1 MVILRAHELGKR
13 PFPVPIPFLLPPAHS
28 VRMLPMEIETTAEEL
43 PIPTS
48 EDNGGVVK
56 AAAVLAV
63 GNIASRILGLVR
75 ETVKANL
82 FGASPL
88 LAAYEVAA
96 YIPNSLYD
104 LIIGGMVNSSLV
116 PVFSD
121 YATKERRQELWALLS
136 MVLSA
141 ATVLLLVVV
150 VLVELFTPQLAW
162 LMGARNFDD
171 PLLTA
176 VTIRL
181 IRLATP
187 AVFFMSIA
195 SIFTGVLYAL
205 KRFAIPAFMG
215 ATLNGT
221 VVVIALLR
229 HDNVDSLIWGLLAGS
244 LLQILLQ
251 WPSLGQVRLRW
262 QLNWRHPAIR
272 RILQLY
278 APIVGGL
285 VINQLAYA
293 LSINLATRIGDASV
307 TYMRF
312 ATTLYQFPLGLIV
325 TALSIATLPTLSQQ
339 ASGQPDAFKHTL
351 AEGTRL
357 VITLI
362 LPAAAGLFALAAPII
377 TLLFQHGEFTP
388 QDTVVT
394 TLALQAYLFGLPFA
408 AVDQMLIFASYARKD
423 TLRPALVG
431 VVSILIYLGTAVL
444 LQHPLGR
451 LGYILGTKMGLAG
464 FVGLDTLGNG
474 LLSLMVADSLKH
486 MVHTALMVW
495 ILRRRLQGL
504 GGYGVT
510 NAALKSFAAAGITGL
525 AAYGTAVLLSPYLPL
540 TLPGKLALVLVAGC
554 IGLLAYAV
562 MVFLLDIREAKA
574 LPRLLRRPSRS
585 R

>member
-1 MVILRAHELGKR
+1 
-13 PFPVPIPFLLPPAHS
+13 
-28 VRMLPMEIETTAEEL
+28 
-43 PIPTS
+43 
-48 EDNGGVVK
+48 
-56 AAAVLAV
+56 
-63 GNIASRILGLVR
+63 
-75 ETVKANL
+75 
-82 FGASPL
+82 
-88 LAAYEVAA
+88 YEVAA

-141 ATVLLLVVV
+141 ATVLLLLVVGV
-150 VLVELFTPQLAW
+150 VELFTPQVAW

-171 PLLTA
+171 PALTA
-176 VTIRL
+176 VTVRL

-205 KRFAIPAFMG
+205 KRFTIPAFMG

-221 VVVIALLR
+221 IVIIALLR
-229 HDNVDSLIWGLLAGS
+229 QDEVDSLIWGLLAGS

-251 WPSLGQVRLRW
+251 WPALGQSRLRW
-262 QLNWRHPAIR
+262 QLEWRHPAIR

-285 VINQLAYA
+285 IINQLAYA

-325 TALSIATLPTLSQQ
+325 TALSIATLPTLSRQ
-339 ASGQPDAFKHTL
+339 ALGQLDAFKSTL

-362 LPAAAGLFALAAPII
+362 MPATAGLFALAAPII
-377 TLLFQHGEFTP
+377 ALLFQHGEFTA

-431 VVSILIYLGTAVL
+431 VVSILLYLGTAVL
-444 LQHPLGR
+444 LQRPLGSIGHA
-451 LGYILGTKMGLAG
+451 LGQQMGLAG
-464 FVGLDTLGNG
+464 FTGLETLGNG

-486 MVHTALMVW
+486 MIHTALMIW
-495 ILRRRLQGL
+495 ILQRHLHGL
-504 GGYGVT
+504 GGYGVAG
-510 NAALKSFAAAGITGL
+510 AALKSFAGALMTGIV
-525 AAYGTAVLLSPYLPL
+525 AYGTAVFLTPLLPT
-540 TLPGKLALVLVAGC
+540 TLVGKFGLVLVAGSA
-554 IGLLAYAV
+554 GVLAYML
-562 MVFLLDIREAKA
+562 MVFLLDIKEAKA
-574 LPRLLRRPSRS
+574 LPRLLRRRS
-585 R
+585 

>member
-1 MVILRAHELGKR
+1 
-13 PFPVPIPFLLPPAHS
+13 
-28 VRMLPMEIETTAEEL
+28 MEIETAAEE
-43 PIPTS
+43 IES
-48 EDNGGVVK
+48 SGVVK
-56 AAAVLAV
+56 AAAVLAI
-63 GNIASRILGLVR
+63 GNVASRILGLVR

-141 ATVLLLVVV
+141 ATVLLLLVVGV
-150 VLVELFTPQLAW
+150 VELFTPQVAW

-171 PLLTA
+171 PALTA
-176 VTIRL
+176 VTVRL

-205 KRFAIPAFMG
+205 KRFTIPAFMG

-221 VVVIALLR
+221 IVIIALLR
-229 HDNVDSLIWGLLAGS
+229 QDEVDSLIWGLLAGS

-251 WPSLGQVRLRW
+251 WPALGQSRLRW
-262 QLNWRHPAIR
+262 QLEWRHPAIR

-285 VINQLAYA
+285 IINQLAYA

-325 TALSIATLPTLSQQ
+325 TALSIATLPTLSRQ
-339 ASGQPDAFKHTL
+339 ALGQLDAFKSTL

-362 LPAAAGLFALAAPII
+362 MPATAGLFALAAPII
-377 TLLFQHGEFTP
+377 ALLFQHGEFTA

-431 VVSILIYLGTAVL
+431 VVSILLYLGTAVL
-444 LQHPLGR
+444 LQRPLGSIGHA
-451 LGYILGTKMGLAG
+451 LGQQMGLAG
-464 FVGLDTLGNG
+464 FTGLETLGNG

-486 MVHTALMVW
+486 MIHTALMIW
-495 ILRRRLQGL
+495 ILQRHLHGL
-504 GGYGVT
+504 GGYGVAG
-510 NAALKSFAAAGITGL
+510 AALKSFAAALMTGIV
-525 AAYGTAVLLSPYLPL
+525 AYGTAVFLTPLLPT
-540 TLPGKLALVLVAGC
+540 TLVGKFGLVLVAGSA
-554 IGLLAYAV
+554 GVLAYML
-562 MVFLLDIREAKA
+562 MVFLLDIKEAKA
-574 LPRLLRRPSRS
+574 LPRLLRRRS
-585 R
+585 

>member
-1 MVILRAHELGKR
+1 
-13 PFPVPIPFLLPPAHS
+13 
-28 VRMLPMEIETTAEEL
+28 MERETTAEE
-43 PIPTS
+43 IPDAHS

-56 AAAVLAV
+56 AAAVLAI
-63 GNIASRILGLVR
+63 GNVASRIIGLVR

-121 YATKERRQELWALLS
+121 YASKERRQELWALLS

-141 ATVLLLVVV
+141 ATILLLLVVA
-150 VLVELFTPQLAW
+150 LVELFAPQVAW
-162 LMGARNFDD
+162 LMGARNFND
-171 PLLTA
+171 PALTA

-195 SIFTGVLYAL
+195 SIFTGALYAL
-205 KRFAIPAFMG
+205 KRFTIPAFMG

-221 VVVIALLR
+221 VVIITLLWS
-229 HDNVDSLIWGLLAGS
+229 DNVDSLIWGLLAGS

-251 WPSLGQVRLRW
+251 WLALTWEKSPAQRERRAQLRW
-262 QLNWRHPAIR
+262 QLQWRHPAIR

-293 LSINLATRIGDASV
+293 LSINLATRIGDNSV

-325 TALSIATLPTLSQQ
+325 TALSIATLPTLSRQ
-339 ASGQPDAFKHTL
+339 AVGQLNAFKSTL
-351 AEGTRL
+351 AEGTCL

-362 LPAAAGLFALAAPII
+362 MPAAAGLFALAAPII

-431 VVSILIYLGTAVL
+431 VVSILVYLGTAVL
-444 LQHPLGR
+444 LQRPLGTIGQA
-451 LGYILGTKMGLAG
+451 LGRQMGLAG
-464 FVGLDTLGNG
+464 FIGLETLSNG
-474 LLSLMVADSLKH
+474 LLSLMVADALKH
-486 MVHTALMVW
+486 MVHTALMIW
-495 ILRRRLQGL
+495 ILRRQLQGL
-504 GGYGVT
+504 GGYGVAG
-510 NAALKSFAAAGITGL
+510 AAFKSLAAAGITGL
-525 AAYGTAVLLSPYLPL
+525 AAYGTAVFLSPHLSF
-540 TLPGKLALVLVAGC
+540 TLPGKLALVLAAGSA
-554 IGLLAYAV
+554 GLLAYTL
-562 MVFLLDIREAKA
+562 MVFLLDIREAKS
-574 LPRLLRRPSRS
+574 LPRLLRRP
-585 R
+585 